1 MFFEEC
7 LVKSF
12 SLTVNLHSRYKESTL
27 SQPEQRLCM
36 GTMLDKFFK
45 IREAGST
52 LRTEIVAGI
61 TTFMTMAYIIFVNP
75 AILAQG
81 AQMDFNAVMVATCL
95 STAVATLLMALLAN
109 YPIAQAPGMGIN
121 ALFSFEICASMGVPW
136 PVALGIVFLSG
147 CLFLLATVLK
157 LRELIF
163 HAVPECIKYAIA
175 AGIGLFIAFIGLKEA
190 GIVVAHPITFVT
202 LGNLRSP
209 PTLIALAGLMVT
221 AVMMARRMKGAI
233 LSGIVLTGILG
244 IASGIVEYKGLVS
257 TIPSMAPTWGKLD
270 IMGALKITYITPI
283 LTLLFLN
290 MFDTIGTL
298 IGVSEQA
305 GILKNGKLP
314 RAGNALMSDA
324 IGTTFGAFCGTSP
337 ITSYIE
343 SAAGV
348 SEGGR
353 TGFANIITAALF
365 LLALFFSPL
374 AQMFGGGYVVEGT
387 GVILHPVT
395 APALIVVGSLMMHT
409 ITRIK
414 WELPDEAIPA
424 FLTIIT
430 MPLTFSI
437 SSGLA
442 MGFISYPI
450 IKLVCGKGREV
461 HWMVYVLSVIFV
473 TGYLF
478 L

>member
-1 MFFEEC
+1 MFFKKCTEM
-7 LVKSF
+7 SF
-12 SLTVNLHSRYKESTL
+12 PLTVKLHSRYKESTL
-27 SQPEQRLCM
+27 YQPDLGNCM
-36 GTMLDKFFK
+36 GTRLDKLFK

-52 LRTEIVAGI
+52 VRTEIIAGI
-61 TTFMTMAYIIFVNP
+61 TTFMAMAYIIFVNP
-75 AILAQG
+75 AILSQG

-95 STAVATLLMALLAN
+95 SAAVATLLMALLAN

-121 ALFSFEICASMGVPW
+121 ALFSFEICSSMGVPW

-157 LRELIF
+157 LREIIF
-163 HAVPECIKYAIA
+163 QAAPEGIKYAIA

-190 GIVVAHPITFVT
+190 GIVVAHPTTLVT

-209 PTLIALAGLMVT
+209 PTLIALAGLLVT
-221 AVMMARRMKGAI
+221 AIMMARRIKGAI
-233 LSGIVLTGILG
+233 LSGIVFTGLLG
-244 IASGIVEYKGLVS
+244 IAAGIVEYKGFIS
-257 TIPSMAPTWGKLD
+257 GIPSMAPTWGKLD
-270 IMGALKITYITPI
+270 IAGALKITYLTPI
-283 LTLLFLN
+283 VTLLFLN

-298 IGVSEQA
+298 IGVTEQA
-305 GILKNGKLP
+305 GILQNGKLP
-314 RAGNALMSDA
+314 RAGKALMSDA
-324 IGTTFGAFCGTSP
+324 IGTTFGAVCGTSP

-353 TGFANIITAALF
+353 TGLANMVTAALL

-374 AQMFGGGYVVEGT
+374 AQMFGGGYILEET
-387 GVILHPVT
+387 GVTLHPIT

-409 ITRIK
+409 ITKIK
-414 WELPDEAIPA
+414 WDLPDEAIPA

-442 MGFISYPI
+442 MGFISYPA

-461 HWMVYVLSVIFV
+461 HWMVYLLSIIFV
-473 TGYLF
+473 VGYL
-478 L
+478 LL